1 MPDPASSDVPPS
13 SGSAGSASTGSGS
26 AGSAAG
32 GNGPDSGDRRPPGQR
47 RAGDRGAWSA
57 ATDPIGPQPAASRP
71 ASVPP
76 AGTHPAGGRPS
87 GGPPADSQS
96 PGGQAGRDA
105 PIRDLPISKTS
116 GGRKPD
122 RPPGANRDSGRTTGE
137 TGRVV
142 SRPSR
147 PQRPDSRRSG
157 APGGDL
163 LTDLQRW
170 MIRSSAKTMRR
181 EIEGQVRRTLGS
193 GRTEPEDV
201 WGTATTEVPP
211 EVGESPECAWC
222 PICRAARRMRDSGPG
237 LGSQVSGA
245 SKGVAAYVQDAI
257 VAFDTVLSRTAAP
270 PVQEPPADRSPAS
283 GPADSASDEAER
295 AQDEPGDRG

>member
-1 MPDPASSDVPPS
+1 MPEPASSDFPPS
-13 SGSAGSASTGSGS
+13 SGGTGPGASST
-26 AGSAAG
+26 
-32 GNGPDSGDRRPPGQR
+32 GPDSGHHGPAGKRPP
-47 RAGDRGAWSA
+47 GDRGAWSA
-57 ATDPIGPQPAASRP
+57 ATDPIGPQPAAVRP
-71 ASVPP
+71 ADASP
-76 AGTHPAGGRPS
+76 AGGQPAVSQPADGQPAVSRPAGGRA
-87 GGPPADSQS
+87 GG
-96 PGGQAGRDA
+96 
-105 PIRDLPISKTS
+105 
-116 GGRKPD
+116 
-122 RPPGANRDSGRTTGE
+122 RDSGRPASGE
-137 TGRVV
+137 AGRVV

-147 PQRPDSRRSG
+147 PRRPDSRRSSS
-157 APGGDL
+157 PGGDL

-170 MIRSSAKTMRR
+170 MIRSSAKSMRR

-193 GRTEPEDV
+193 GRAEPGDV

-211 EVGESPECAWC
+211 DVGESPECAWC

-257 VAFDTVLSRTAAP
+257 VAFDTVLSRTAAAP
-270 PVQEPPADRSPAS
+270 AQEPPADRPPAS